1 MNLCSSY
8 KRVHTLH
15 LSFTCRFEHEQ
26 LLLYLFL
33 NAGLDPAI
41 LRKLE
46 SLGNAG
52 HYLAYSNGN
61 LAGPFDS
68 SFYHCDL
75 SVLSTNEAQFVKDIG
90 RAEDTLMAVKI
101 YQALSSKGINAEGL
115 DLSSAEGHGRV
126 LTAFADSDHAF
137 TSLKEILQDIHN
149 HMMLMAKSCEELV
162 NAAGDT
168 NDVDLMASARIVTRV
183 LLRWSLG
190 YYLYNP
196 YSKRYSSSFRA
207 IKAALQDNKT
217 EFKTAI
223 NRHLAVNAMN

>member
-1 MNLCSSY
+1 MQVLIQRSYANWNLWGT
-8 KRVHTLH
+8 RAIIWRTPTATLQAHLIH
-15 LSFTCRFEHEQ
+15 LSTTVIWVCWAPMKLSLWKTSE
-26 LLLYLFL
+26 
-33 NAGLDPAI
+33 GLKTRWC
-41 LRKLE
+41 L
-46 SLGNAG
+46 
-52 HYLAYSNGN
+52 
-61 LAGPFDS
+61 
-68 SFYHCDL
+68 
-75 SVLSTNEAQFVKDIG
+75 
-90 RAEDTLMAVKI
+90 
-101 YQALSSKGINAEGL
+101 ALSSKGINVEGL

-126 LTAFADSDHAF
+126 LTAFADSNHAF

-168 NDVDLMASARIVTRV
+168 NDADLMASARIVTRV

-217 EFKTAI
+217 KFKTAI
-223 NRHLAVNAMN
+223 NRHLAVNAMNWFWVLRATRKPHSAASRPREVYWP